1 MKEAS
6 GELNMT
12 AITILAIAAVGAFFY
27 LVIWPGLRNNIERS
41 QQCSSAVCGEC
52 IGGVQTCSY
61 TDAGG
66 TVVSNLQCPCKEEI
80 HGPQQPQ

>member
-27 LVIWPGLRNNIERS
+27 LVVWPGLQTNITNS
-41 QQCSSAVCGEC
+41 QKCSSATCQTC
-52 IGGVQTCSY
+52 NGGVAECTWVNDKGETETIKC
-61 TDAGG
+61 G
-66 TVVSNLQCPCKEEI
+66 CKN
-80 HGPQQPQ
+80 Q

>member
-41 QQCSSAVCGEC
+41 QQCSSAVCGVC
-52 IGGVQTCSY
+52 TNGKQTCSY
-61 TDAGG
+61 TNKDGKIV
-66 TVVSNLQCPCKEEI
+66 TDLECPCKEEI
-80 HGPQQPQ
+80 HGPQ

>member
-52 IGGVQTCSY
+52 LNGVQTCSY
-61 TDAGG
+61 TDEEGR
-66 TVVSNLQCPCKEEI
+66 VVTDLQCPCREET
-80 HGPQQPQ
+80 HGTPQ

>member
-27 LVIWPGLRNNIERS
+27 VVVWPGLQSSIETS
-41 QQCSSAVCGEC
+41 
-52 IGGVQTCSY
+52 
-61 TDAGG
+61 
-66 TVVSNLQCPCKEEI
+66 L
-80 HGPQQPQ
+80 

>member
-41 QQCSSAVCGEC
+41 QQCSSAVCGAC
-52 IGGVQTCSY
+52 TNGVQTCSY
-61 TDAGG
+61 TDADGN
-66 TVVSNLQCPCKEEI
+66 VVPDLQCPCREET
-80 HGPQQPQ
+80 HGPTPQ

>member
-27 LVIWPGLRNNIERS
+27 LVIWPGLKTNIENS
-41 QQCSSAVCGEC
+41 QKCSSAVCQEC
-52 IGGVQTCSY
+52 KDGVADCTY
-61 TDAGG
+61 TEDVTKPPISIKCG
-66 TVVSNLQCPCKEEI
+66 CKNTD
-80 HGPQQPQ
+80 